1 MSRIWIYLFSALCA
15 LVLSGVYQVEG
26 MEVLTSSEL
35 EAANGTNVRLK
46 CTFKSTHPLSEEKIS
61 VSWSF
66 QPLGKTSA
74 ESIFHYQGSAYP
86 PPKGLFKDHAV
97 WSGDVMKGDASI
109 TLQDVQFNFNGT
121 YSCQVRNP
129 PDIQGFAGEISLRV
143 VQKVSFSEIGILAIA
158 VGGSI
163 GIVLLILIIYI
174 IVRVFRRQGNDMGV
188 EMEDHRS
195 KDQVL

>member
-15 LVLSGVYQVEG
+15 LDLSGVHQVKGIE
-26 MEVLTSSEL
+26 MFTSSEL
-35 EAANGTNVRLK
+35 EAVNGTNVRLK
-46 CTFKSTHPLSEEKIS
+46 CTFKSTLPLSEERIT

-66 QPLGKTSA
+66 LPLGKTTS
-74 ESIFHYQGSAYP
+74 ETFFHYQEIAYP
-86 PPKGLFKDHAV
+86 PEKGLFKDHAV
-97 WSGDVMKGDASI
+97 WSGDVMKGDGSI

-121 YSCQVRNP
+121 YICQVRNP
-129 PDIQGFAGEISLRV
+129 PDVQGFASEISFRV

-163 GIVLLILIIYI
+163 GIILLILMIYI
-174 IVRVFRRQGNDMGV
+174 IVRVFRRQDNDMGV